1 MCIAVFKKCE
11 CGSETVQFHLRDN
24 LLGAEVISRLFCP
37 SCPGET
43 AFDQQAMLAD
53 NGWVIEYDM
62 VLAKMMVSQK
72 NLVDPGH
79 VTPEYI
85 FDQGYCTWLETYPGE
100 KSDIKEEKDN
110 ILKLQ
115 ETDQQQYLQEIMAW
129 NINRL
134 KTLKAEGWRKAQ
146 AA

>member
-1 MCIAVFKKCE
+1 MCVAVFKKCE

-24 LLGAEVISRLFCP
+24 LLTPEVISRLFCP
-37 SCPGET
+37 SCPGDT
-43 AFDQQAMLAD
+43 AFDQQVMLAD

-62 VLAKMMVSQK
+62 ILARMLITRQQ
-72 NLVDPGH
+72 LIDPAQ
-79 VTPEYI
+79 VTPGYI

-100 KSDIKEEKDN
+100 KTDIKGEKER

-115 ETDQQQYLQEIMAW
+115 ETDQQQYLKEIMAW

-134 KTLKAEGWRKAQ
+134 KALKAEGWRKAQ

>member
-24 LLGAEVISRLFCP
+24 LLSSEVISRLFCP
-37 SCPGET
+37 SCPGGT
-43 AFDQQAMLAD
+43 AFDQEVMLAD

-62 VLAKMMVSQK
+62 VLARMMVCQQQ
-72 NLVDPGH
+72 LIDPAQ
-79 VTPEYI
+79 VTPEYV

-100 KSDIKEEKDN
+100 KADIKEEKDK

-115 ETDQQQYLQEIMAW
+115 EIDQQQYLQEIMAW

-134 KTLKAEGWRKAQ
+134 KTLKVEGWRKAL